1 MRFKDIGLTLS
12 VLGVLMVTAAC
23 KGDETQQNGAQNAR
37 QIELPPV
44 AASQPQLNDAPKPEP
59 AAEKPAPKPAPT
71 PKPKA
76 PEPTTVTVR
85 KIAPPEAAPAAP
97 AAAAATAAAPSATV
111 AAAPAAAEP
120 AFGTIATGTAL
131 KVSPAMRICTNTH
144 AVGDRVTATLDES
157 VVGSNGALLPMGSTV
172 MLRVTESGRG
182 KGSEADARI
191 AFEVMSV
198 RVGDTTY
205 QAWGHLAQIA
215 SLEKVRAQS
224 TADQAKK
231 IGAGAAIGAL
241 AGQLLGKNTKS
252 TVIGAAV
259 GAAAGT
265 AVAAG
270 TADYDACVP
279 QGARFSILLDR
290 AMNVRAVMLK

>member
-12 VLGVLMVTAAC
+12 VLGMLIVTGAC
-23 KGDETQQNGAQNAR
+23 KGNDTQQNGAQNAR

-85 KIAPPEAAPAAP
+85 KIAPPETAPAAP
-97 AAAAATAAAPSATV
+97 AAAPAAPGATV

-131 KVSPAMRICTNTH
+131 KVTPAMRICTNTH